1 MLSVIVNVI
10 IEVFK
15 CIASKIK
22 SSLKRNLLT
31 LKNYS
36 PSNFWLYV
44 LVYAAVWYVQS
55 EIHNTHKSS

>member
-10 IEVFK
+10 TEVFK

-36 PSNFWLYV
+36 PSNFWLYGMCCCMV
-44 LVYAAVWYVQS
+44 CTVR
-55 EIHNTHKSS
+55 NTQYT

>member
-15 CIASKIK
+15 CIASNIK
-22 SSLKRNLLT
+22 SCLKRNLLT

-36 PSNFWLYV
+36 PSNFWLYGICYCMICTV
-44 LVYAAVWYVQS
+44 R
-55 EIHNTHKSS
+55 NTQYT